1 MSRTTTILLWLYL
14 LSLLPSLAFTQ
25 TLTGYEYWFDEDFKD
40 KISGSLSGTTDEINT
55 FVDASKLD
63 VGIHKINVRIKQ
75 SDGSYS
81 AITSSLFLKI
91 VNGEKHTLEYW
102 FDNLTKQMESR
113 PIAYTDAVQVMDL
126 DLSDNTKFPLGF
138 HKLNMRVTINSQP
151 SAIYSSSVLKLNSG
165 VATSL
170 EYWFDNSLDNAQTL
184 PYTSAEDG
192 NVYLFD
198 HNIDLSKVSL
208 GKHTLN
214 VRAVSDTRNTTSAVY
229 STSILKMPVGTIS
242 MIEYWLD
249 DKIKDSKTVSVKTSN
264 DGTAYL
270 FLDEFDL
277 TKATPGHH
285 RLYCRAVSDSKCM
298 VSAVTMTPILVKPII
313 SNDAKVI
320 QYTVAVDDE
329 TAMTYPIK
337 EPADEVEITHSL
349 DASKLA
355 KGQHSVTMSFY
366 NSSLTCVTDS
376 APFSVNT
383 LPYKLSTPDPSS
395 FRAADITENGFT
407 ATWGKVDG
415 ALYYDILVKKVG
427 GAYENPDFDGGSTGT
442 SIEVYGLQP
451 GTSYLFQVRAR
462 NDNYSQRSDWSPS
475 IPKSINTAMAG
486 STPVQLN
493 ISNYNG
499 FDGSTP
505 LEVGKSYIYNIRIVN
520 NASAMWTGDFYLKE
534 GSNLIKK
541 WTNVT
546 VPNNAAQPLECY
558 YTPDTEGTKYLVLY
572 YCTKGTNSEI
582 PVTFGDGPNSL
593 MVRVNRAEDPSA
605 DLRLAEAI
613 NCPNTVNWNTST
625 DITTKV
631 LNRNDKDWTGTLY
644 LIDNEQPITAKFTTI
659 KAGKTY
665 TLSASKWTPSIGGT
679 HSISI
684 YYLTDKNMGMELV
697 NANGFANPLLV
708 EVTNA
713 DIPKTAKDAVLTLIT
728 KECAPHV
735 LNDGDMVF
743 FHYRITDAEGKPLS
757 GVKAFFT
764 CTGTKK
770 KEFVESTLSDDEGY
784 ATLSI
789 EAGGDNSFAERGESV
804 TFICTGLIDS
814 EQNWIEL
821 RNGNSADHELTLTYH
836 EGNKFSRAVGFD
848 NVESFSFTLN
858 RGVTGEAS
866 FCKIVSASAS
876 LSFPLTTTLKWED
889 EKFLTTINSESK
901 LEGNAGVDINSIA
914 SIGVNVHGGMKEST
928 TYNWNKPG
936 RTALAI
942 SLSWL
947 ESTLFFRAG
956 VKKGNG
962 YFDPIIENGPDL
974 TTFWGFT
981 PKLKSDFKLVQ
992 SWPTSFNIG
1001 VGTLFPMLQE
1011 TVFLKQNT
1019 YKLGLEASF
1028 KMDPK
1033 VIKYRRNKSTLYG
1046 INRELKVKA
1055 SGNFARLAGNVS
1067 PANLTIWGP
1076 IGNFVTKFD
1085 NMYYNV
1091 FNNSNFSNFGINTN
1105 FNLSVE
1111 EEEMYTTSSH
1121 TTVEEVSQELGL
1133 EAAVEISTEKIGEYI
1148 IPEWLNIEG
1157 STLTEGMGKYGFTLG
1172 AGLSWSWKM
1181 SSKGPWAA
1189 HLQNLAKSEEGKKH
1203 VRNLFPV
1210 FGDEYMIQAPIT
1222 YYQML
1227 TDDYG
1232 MKEALSYA
1240 ASQSKNSYDISE
1252 AFKIEQQESEKVEF
1266 MASIPLANWWPLYLT
1281 MDLGFT
1287 LDFKHYPSVTYYSV
1301 PDQRFFPVIFR
1312 SSNALAKMAKNATSF
1327 LHNEISNIFS
1337 DNDKEE
1343 IREEYNKVGKRFEIY
1358 TVPDAS
1364 TLLTNRNSEHYIN
1377 SSAQRIRSKHSMIV
1391 EQQQKDICTFTFAI
1405 NDTEPNF
1412 SKTTSIE
1419 FSHIYPAGC
1428 LLGRTA
1434 EDDTLFVVSEVCELT
1449 AIQGSDTLK
1458 TTQQGEMTIETT
1470 IGADDLTPFGFAEDQ
1485 PLDVYYSDNGEIWQY
1500 LGPAGTPLK
1509 VNKLGA
1515 FMMATSMKN
1524 DTVAPQIVV
1533 MLDEDSGLMNIN
1545 VSDNIGVR
1553 LSSLQVFVNGE
1564 RKVVDMINQSNFEL
1578 LLTEEEM
1585 QYMLALYITVEDL
1598 AGNIGYL
1605 FQIFN
1610 MDKPENLGIT
1620 DPEADADTEIDLDND
1635 QFTVKGVRP
1644 GSIVTLFAI
1653 DGHIKARTQADATGY
1668 AQISLTDMHPGIY
1681 IVTLSEGK
1689 SKKLYLK

>member
-1 MSRTTTILLWLYL
+1 MSRTTTILLWLCL

-40 KISGSLSGTTDEINT
+40 KISGSLSGTIDEINT

-91 VNGEKHTLEYW
+91 VNGDNNILEYW
-102 FDNLTKQMESR
+102 LDDKIDQKESQ
-113 PIAYTDAVQVMDL
+113 PIVNYEAVQEINL
-126 DLSDNTKFPLGF
+126 DLHDNVKFPIGV
-138 HKLNMRVTINSQP
+138 HKLNMRVTINGQP
-151 SAIYSSSVLKLNSG
+151 SAIYSSSIIKL
-165 VATSL
+165 
-170 EYWFDNSLDNAQTL
+170 
-184 PYTSAEDG
+184 AEG
-192 NVYLFD
+192 
-198 HNIDLSKVSL
+198 
-208 GKHTLN
+208 
-214 VRAVSDTRNTTSAVY
+214 
-229 STSILKMPVGTIS
+229 SISHL
-242 MIEYWLD
+242 EYWLD

-277 TKATPGHH
+277 TNATPGHH
-285 RLYCRAVSDSKCM
+285 RLYCRAVSDSKHM

-376 APFSVNT
+376 APFSVNN

-644 LIDNEQPITAKFTTI
+644 LVDNEQPITAKFTTI

-866 FCKIVSASAS
+866 FGKIVSASAS

-901 LEGNAGVDINSIA
+901 LDGNAGVDINSIA
-914 SIGVNVHGGMKEST
+914 GIGVNVHGGMKEST
-928 TYNWNKPG
+928 TYNWNKPE

-947 ESTLFFRAG
+947 ESTLFFTSSKILLAVETIESWAG

-992 SWPTSFNIG
+992 SWPTSLNIG

-1111 EEEMYTTSSH
+1111 EEEMYTTSSR

-1181 SSKGPWAA
+1181 SSRGPWAA

-1240 ASQSKNSYDISE
+1240 ASRSMNSYDISE

-1301 PDQRFFPVIFR
+1301 PDQRFFLVIFR

-1343 IREEYNKVGKRFEIY
+1343 IKEEYNKVGKRFEIY
-1358 TVPDAS
+1358 TMPDYS

-1377 SSAQRIRSKHSMIV
+1377 SSAQRIRNKHSMIV

-1434 EDDTLFVVSEVCELT
+1434 EDDTLFVISEVCELT

-1470 IGADDLTPFGFAEDQ
+1470 IGADDLTPFGFSEDQ

-1578 LLTEEEM
+1578 LFTEEEM

-1635 QFTVKGVRP
+1635 LFTVKGVRP